1 MSLADKAK
9 IGGTWLLTLLLCA
22 MFLMA
27 GSAKFT
33 SGEMWAGMFAGW
45 GYPAWF
51 AYFIGA
57 VEVGAALALLVPALA
72 AYAAAV
78 IAVVMI
84 GAAGTHFLAEQM
96 YMFDV
101 GVMVVALVLVWVR
114 RSKAWMPA
122 EAAVRI
128 AASASE

>member
-22 MFLMA
+22 MFVMA
-27 GSAKFT
+27 GSVKFT
-33 SGEMWAGMFAGW
+33 ASEMWAGMFADW
-45 GYPAWF
+45 GYPAGF
-51 AYFIGA
+51 SYVIGG
-57 VEVGAALALLVPALA
+57 VEVVAGILLLVPWLA

-84 GAAGTHFLAEQM
+84 GAAGTHLLAEQM

-101 GVMVVALVLVWVR
+101 VVMVLALFLAWVR
-114 RSKAWMPA
+114 RSDAWMPRKVA
-122 EAAVRI
+122 VRSEAA
-128 AASASE
+128 